1 MDADQIIVTNWDA
14 RTLPTGYRSLREGP
28 RHMEMPGVS
37 LVVASL
43 AGLAEL
49 KQVTEIFSY
58 CTTVPVRFNGARG
71 PDAFAAEVG

>member
-1 MDADQIIVTNWDA
+1 
-14 RTLPTGYRSLREGP
+14 
-28 RHMEMPGVS
+28 MEMPGVS